1 MVVFVYLLLYIDDIL
16 IATKD
21 VMEIEMVE
29 SQLSEKFKTMKMGA
43 SVYVDLQGSKELET
57 MFSVEV
63 PSQGI

>member
-1 MVVFVYLLLYIDDIL
+1 MYLLLYIDDIL

>member
-1 MVVFVYLLLYIDDIL
+1 MYLLLYIDDIL

-43 SVYVDLQGSKELET
+43 SVYVDL
-57 MFSVEV
+57 
-63 PSQGI
+63 